1 VRTGTKRQPGQNDDR
16 PSFAG
21 GSTLES
27 VGAVHYLSAFAEL
40 EVADLDASVDWY
52 GRVLGFRPIASVG
65 DGAVHVRRAEGQ
77 DLVLVASDGSAAAG
91 GVTLNLA
98 IDTDLAGMAAGARSE
113 GVDADFRPEHDA
125 TPEAL
130 ELTDPDGHRLR
141 VFARQVPTARVP
153 G

>member
-40 EVADLDASVDWY
+40 EVADLEASREWY
-52 GRVLGFRPIASVG
+52 ARVLGFKGIAWVDHDS
-65 DGAVHVRRAEGQ
+65 VHVRRAEGQ
-77 DLVLVASDGSAAAG
+77 DLVLREATATVTG
-91 GVTLNLA
+91 GVTVNFAL
-98 IDTDLAGMAAGARSE
+98 DGDLAELAARVREA
-113 GVDADFRPEHDA
+113 GVDATYRPEGADA

-141 VFARQVPTARVP
+141 VFARQVPTARVR